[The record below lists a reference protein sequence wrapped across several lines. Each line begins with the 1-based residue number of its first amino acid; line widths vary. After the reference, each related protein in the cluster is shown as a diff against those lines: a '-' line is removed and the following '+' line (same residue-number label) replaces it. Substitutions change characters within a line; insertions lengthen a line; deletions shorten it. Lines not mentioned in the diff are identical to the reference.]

1 MKRYFKEKNEIDFR
15 INLRKQ
21 KLEVK
26 GDPI

>member
-1 MKRYFKEKNEIDFR
+1 MKRYFKEKNEIDFG

-21 KLEVK
+21 KVEVK